1 MAKTN
6 KPEAIAYWLFQIGA
20 QQFALP
26 EALRLDAVHTFP
38 VKAHRDKITKGDKVI
53 LWQTGKNAGVYAL
66 AEVVSEVGTWKIDA
80 QQKGFYKKMP
90 DAKENVR
97 LKIEYN
103 LWNRPITKDRLTES
117 KTFNKF
123 YAGLPGTNYKAT
135 VKQYLLLTQI
145 AQQEDTAQ
153 EPSESYTLPVPE
165 HPLNLILSGPPGTG
179 KTYQSVNHALSI
191 IERRSIEEL
200 ELEERTARHMR
211 YEEYLEEGFIFFV
224 TFHQSFTYE
233 DFVEGIKPVTR
244 NGKISYEIQDG
255 IFKQIAQAARRE
267 LVDDLM
273 DAIPAP
279 HELVEFKA
287 LYKSFIQYL
296 KSEDF
301 ENFTGPRG
309 GKLFLHRIE
318 RSGNLKVRK
327 EKFFGLG
334 MVSRKKLEKIYYEFQ
349 ALDAEDL
356 QDPIAVI
363 KATVNVSD
371 PENYLLVLAELKQFE
386 QSYLE
391 TASFADDLIPDES
404 DLPALSVEKFSEI
417 ARQTTER
424 FVLIID
430 EINRAN
436 IPGVFGELISLIEPD
451 KREGELETLRVI
463 LPYSKT
469 EFSVPPNLYIIGTMN
484 TADRSI
490 ENLDFALRR
499 RFAFQSVQPQ
509 PSVISRLNY
518 QPLMDGIHLE
528 RMLLA
533 INQRIA
539 LLLDEDHC
547 IGHAYFLSIVSLHD
561 LQTVFDR
568 FIIPLLKEYFF
579 ASIGEIGMV
588 LGKDFM
594 IVKKND
600 PEIFADFHHDTLM
613 NLSDRRQYEVRS
625 AFEVDAGGFIRI
637 YES

>member
-1 MAKTN
+1 M
-6 KPEAIAYWLFQIGA
+6 AYWLFQIGA
-20 QQFALP
+20 QQFPLA

-38 VKAHRDKITKGDKVI
+38 VKAHRDKIKKGDKVI
-53 LWQTGKNAGVYAL
+53 LWQTGKRAGVYAL
-66 AEVVSEVGTWKIDA
+66 AEVESEVGTWKLDA
-80 QQKGFYKKMP
+80 AQKGFYQQP
-90 DAKENVR
+90 PNTKENVR

-103 LWNRPITKDRLTES
+103 LWNRPITKNILTES
-117 KTFNKF
+117 KAFDKFN
-123 YAGLPGTNYKAT
+123 AGLPGTNYKAT
-135 VKQYLLLTQI
+135 AKQYQRITQL
-145 AQQEDTAQ
+145 AQQEDTAE
-153 EPSESYTLPVPE
+153 EPIESYTENLPEP
-165 HPLNLILSGPPGTG
+165 PLNLILSGPPGTG

-191 IERRSIEEL
+191 IERRSLEEL
-200 ELEERTARHMR
+200 ELEDRAVRHIR
-211 YEEYLEEGFIFFV
+211 YKEYLDEGLIFFV

-233 DFVEGIKPVTR
+233 DFVEGIKPVSH
-244 NGKISYEIQDG
+244 NGQIGYEIQNG
-255 IFKQIAQAARRE
+255 IFKQVALAASRE
-267 LVDDLM
+267 LVDDIM

-287 LYKSFIQYL
+287 LYKSFLQYL
-296 KSEDF
+296 KSDGF
-301 ENFTGPRG
+301 ENFIGPNG

-334 MVSRKKLEKIYYEFQ
+334 MVSRKKLEKVYYEFQ
-349 ALDAEDL
+349 ALDAEEL

-363 KATVNVSD
+363 KATINASD

-391 TASFADDLIPDES
+391 TADLVDDPHSEET
-404 DLPALSVEKFSEI
+404 DLSEISVQQFSEI

-436 IPGVFGELISLIEPD
+436 IPAVFGELISLIEPD
-451 KREGELETLRVI
+451 KREGAPETLRVI

-499 RFAFQSVQPQ
+499 RFAFQSVQPD
-509 PSVISRLNY
+509 PSIISRLNQ

-528 RMLLA
+528 RMLRT
-533 INQRIA
+533 INQRIG
-539 LLLDEDHC
+539 LLLDEEHC
-547 IGHAYFLSIVSLHD
+547 IGHAYFLTIRTLHD

-579 ASIGEIGMV
+579 AAIGEIGLV
-588 LGKDFM
+588 LGKGFM
-594 IVKKND
+594 IIKKND
-600 PEIFADFHHDTLM
+600 PDIFPDFQHDTIM
-613 NLSDRRQYEVRS
+613 SISDRRQYEVRS
-625 AFEVDAGGFIRI
+625 AYAVDANGFIRI